1 MCKGIVL
8 KSESQFASLYV
19 RGFATDDGLMTTAR
33 QLDVIKMEEFHE

>member
-8 KSESQFASLYV
+8 KSECQFVSIYL

-33 QLDVIKMEEFHE
+33 QLDAIKIEDFHE